1 MGVEIVEPN
10 TCVRGCCRSDS
21 IPLHLPPSSF
31 SLLNPIARG
40 AESVVYEAVLDG
52 NKVAVKKPI
61 LSTSDH
67 IDPQGIANAMGIAT
81 LVATHAKPPNY
92 MFFFKESLNLA
103 EKLHV
108 EEWNPTFDQVLTI
121 SV

>member
-10 TCVRGCCRSDS
+10 TCIRGCCRSDS
-21 IPLHLPPSSF
+21 IPLHLPPSSY

-52 NKVAVKKPI
+52 NKVAMKNPI

-67 IDPQGIANAMGIAT
+67 IDKF
-81 LVATHAKPPNY
+81 H
-92 MFFFKESLNLA
+92 KELQMRWNRHIGCSTCKA
-103 EKLHV
+103 SKLHV
-108 EEWNPTFDQVLTI
+108 FLQILRVPKFGRETTRGRVESNF
-121 SV
+121 

>member
-10 TCVRGCCRSDS
+10 TCIRGCCRSDS

-67 IDPQGIANAMGIAT
+67 IDPQGIANAMQVRSSRNRHIGCNTCKA
-81 LVATHAKPPNY
+81 
-92 MFFFKESLNLA
+92 S
-103 EKLHV
+103 KLHV
-108 EEWNPTFDQVLTI
+108 FLQRVPKFGRETTRGRVESNF
-121 SV
+121 